1 MHWVHNPRDPA
12 VTTYQIYT
20 DQATVIEAVLSHI
33 CGARRLTVDV
43 CQEFSSWVRLRLL
56 ENNSAILRKFGGRS
70 SPRTF
75 LMTVVQRLYLD
86 WRNKE
91 WGRWRPSAAARR
103 AGPVAIELE
112 RLVLRDRVP
121 FEEAVEH
128 LRARGLARSSDEC
141 AAVWAELP
149 QRPTRRPASETEL
162 ENVPAPIALDSLA
175 VDEGRGR
182 AERTGTALA
191 EVLSTLDAA
200 DHLVIRLRFQ
210 DGFTVARIAQL
221 IGQDQKALYR
231 RIEHLLTRMRQALV
245 ARGVSASEIAE
256 LLGSPVVDFPAAFTA
271 RPGNQESVRLR
282 QQMPPKEHD

>member
-1 MHWVHNPRDPA
+1 M
-12 VTTYQIYT
+12 TTHQLYT

-33 CGARRLTVDV
+33 CGARRLTLDV

-56 ENNSAILRKFGGRS
+56 ENNSAVLRKFGGRS

-91 WGRWRPSAAARR
+91 WGKWRPSAAARR
-103 AGPVAIELE
+103 KGPVAIELE
-112 RLVLRDRVP
+112 RLILRDQLR
-121 FEEAVEH
+121 FDEAVEQ
-128 LRARGLARSSDEC
+128 LRARGVVQSTEEC

-149 QRPTRRPASETEL
+149 QRPGRRAASDVEL
-162 ENVPAPIALDSLA
+162 DHMPAPATPDPVA
-175 VDEGRGR
+175 VHEGRDR
-182 AERTGTALA
+182 AERTGAALT

-231 RIEHLLTRMRQALV
+231 RIESLLTRMRQAML
-245 ARGVSASEIAE
+245 ARGVSASEIAD
-256 LLGSPVVDFPAAFTA
+256 LLGSPLVDFPAAFRMSA
-271 RPGNQESVRLR
+271 GNPE
-282 QQMPPKEHD
+282 